1 MIIVSF
7 LLLSFFSKF
16 SNRWQASQIDLAFI
30 DDNFLKTIQS
40 FLQIGTK
47 WQKTFGAIKKL

>member
-1 MIIVSF
+1 M
-7 LLLSFFSKF
+7 
-16 SNRWQASQIDLAFI
+16 WQASQIDLAFI

-47 WQKTFGAIKKL
+47 WQKTFGAIKKLGHFFENQNFLQFLV

>member
-1 MIIVSF
+1 M
-7 LLLSFFSKF
+7 
-16 SNRWQASQIDLAFI
+16 WQASQIDLAFI

-47 WQKTFGAIKKL
+47 WQKTFGAIKKLGHFFEN